1 MMYDVSLV
9 AFRSAKGSSCGGART
24 MKSLEGQLLIA
35 SNELRDPNFLR
46 TVVLI
51 FRHDDEGAAGLVLNR
66 RLNATLRQIWKQVS
80 QQPCRCEAA
89 LYLGG
94 PVEGPLM
101 AIHTEG
107 ELSEIEIVEGLFF
120 SAGGENLAQLVDAEQ
135 PMARFFVGY
144 AGWGAG
150 QLERE
155 MDEGA
160 WLTAPAT
167 AERVFG
173 DIDELWQRVTREATS
188 SALISTLKI
197 KHVPKHPWMN

>member
-1 MMYDVSLV
+1 
-9 AFRSAKGSSCGGART
+9 
-24 MKSLEGQLLIA
+24 MKTLEGQLLIA
-35 SNELRDPNFLR
+35 SHELRDPNFLR

-51 FRHDDEGAAGLVLNR
+51 FRHDDDGAAGLVLNR
-66 RLNATLRQIWKQVS
+66 RLNATVKQVWKQVS
-80 QQPCRCEAA
+80 QEPCRCESP

-101 AIHTEG
+101 SVHTKQ
-107 ELSEIEIVEGLFF
+107 ELSEIEIVEGVYF
-120 SAGGENLAQLVDAEQ
+120 SAAGGSLAQLVDADAPE
-135 PMARFFVGY
+135 AKFFVGY

-167 AERVFG
+167 SEHVFG